1 MKKIY
6 SIGLVVLLMAISSIA
21 NGQNQMNEFTGVS
34 VEGNSLKSTTVYDLI
49 RLKIENQYIYDAA
62 VIYYYDTF
70 SDGYGRED
78 SDKMFNSSDKI
89 PEIFTRIGNSSMAIN
104 GFAAL
109 NGRNY
114 ISLPVS
120 VRNRIYDECTI
131 SADLEDFADEY
142 DVVLE
147 DKERGQYTNLRTSTY
162 SYTPSVL
169 GVEHDRFVMH
179 LSRSSKVVTSVV
191 EGFEAKES
199 VHFSSNNNHLQVNI
213 DETLLAGPG
222 PQARIDVYSQN
233 GRMVTSRRASSGF
246 NQIELAGGQL
256 YIVSVTVGNHKT
268 TKKVVIR

>member
-1 MKKIY
+1 MKKFY
-6 SIGLVVLLMAISSIA
+6 SIGLAVLLMAIPFIA
-21 NGQNQMNEFTGVS
+21 NGQSQKNEFTGVS

-62 VIYYYDTF
+62 VIYYYDSF

-89 PEIFTRIGNSSMAIN
+89 PEIFTRIGNSAMAIN

-109 NGRNY
+109 NGRSY
-114 ISLPVS
+114 ISVPIS
-120 VRNRIYDECTI
+120 VRNRVFDECTI
-131 SADLEDFADEY
+131 SANLDDFAGEY

-147 DKERGQYTNLRTSTY
+147 DKEKGQYTNLRTSTY
-162 SYTPSVL
+162 TYTPSVL
-169 GVEHDRFVMH
+169 GIDHERFVMH
-179 LSRSSKVVTSVV
+179 LSRSAKVATSVV
-191 EGFEAKES
+191 EGFEEENPIL
-199 VHFSSNNNHLQVNI
+199 FTSNYNQLQVSI

-233 GRMVTSRRASSGF
+233 GQMVTSRRASSGF

-256 YIVSVTVGNHKT
+256 
-268 TKKVVIR
+268 